1 MGNAYNR
8 EHGLMTPV
16 DAVVLAG
23 GRNSAEMQAA
33 TGVENRALV
42 RLGERTMLEYVIKAL
57 IGAPSLGRIFVVG
70 DVPESEDYERL
81 VPGQTMVDNLF
92 AGLRASE
99 AVEAGDR
106 PVLAVTSDIPFLT
119 PAAVQ
124 DFVARA
130 VAGADFCYPIIPI
143 ATCQARFPEMR
154 RTTLKIREGTFTGG
168 NLMLLQPRAL
178 QMHRETIL
186 RAYAARKRP
195 LQLGG
200 MLGWGL
206 LARIALAQTV
216 SPRFVSLAQLET
228 GVSRVL
234 GCRAAAV
241 VTEFAEIGT
250 DVDKPDD
257 VTAAHTRLAALPSMV
272 TEQG

>member
-1 MGNAYNR
+1 
-8 EHGLMTPV
+8 MTITV

-23 GRNSAEMQAA
+23 GKNSDEMRAA

-42 RLGERTMLEYVIKAL
+42 ALGPQTMLDYVVAAL
-57 IGAPSLGRIFVVG
+57 RGSACLGRIFVVG
-70 DVPESEDYERL
+70 DVPDTMSYQRL
-81 VPGQTMVDNLF
+81 EPGATMVDNLF

-99 AVEAGDR
+99 QSSDISPGSEQAR

-119 PAAVQ
+119 PAAVD
-124 DFVARA
+124 DFVERA
-130 VAGADFCYPIIPI
+130 VATGADVCYPIIPI
-143 ATCQARFPEMR
+143 GVCRARFPQMR
-154 RTTLKIREGTFTGG
+154 RTTLKVREGTFTGG
-168 NLMLLQPRAL
+168 NLMLLGPSAVQT
-178 QMHRETIL
+178 HRETIL

-206 LARIALAQTV
+206 LARIALAQALAPGLLSV
-216 SPRFVSLAQLET
+216 PRLEAA
-228 GVSRVL
+228 VSRLL

-241 VTEFAEIGT
+241 TTEFAEIGT

-257 VTAAHTRLAALPSMV
+257 VTAARSLLAPAGP
-272 TEQG
+272 